1 MQIAQIED
9 LGTKKFGICVG
20 NLGVDSADWGW
31 VGSLS
36 GGLVKKT
43 ADSAD

>member
-20 NLGVDSADWGW
+20 NLDVDSADWGW

-36 GGLVKKT
+36 GVHVKKT
-43 ADSAD
+43 VDSAD

>member
-20 NLGVDSADWGW
+20 ILDVDSADWGW

-36 GGLVKKT
+36 DGHVKIT
-43 ADSAD
+43 ADCAD